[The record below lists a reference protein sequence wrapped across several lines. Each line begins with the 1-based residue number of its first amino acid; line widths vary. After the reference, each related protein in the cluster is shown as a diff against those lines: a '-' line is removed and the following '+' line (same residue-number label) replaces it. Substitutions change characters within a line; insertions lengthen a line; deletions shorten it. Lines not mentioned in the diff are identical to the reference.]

1 MLDELSSV
9 LHDPM
14 RLYRAKRDEAH
25 RAVAS
30 KYSILGFI
38 SSGTYGR
45 VYKAQSLGDDQ
56 KIHAIKK
63 FKPDKEGD
71 VVTYT
76 GISQSA
82 IREIA
87 LNREIDHDN
96 VVSLKEVI
104 LEDKSIY
111 MVFDY
116 AEHDFL
122 VSAIHL
128 QEPSLTQN
136 DYRKLYIII
145 HRLYAVLFLR
155 PC

>member
-1 MLDELSSV
+1 MLDEWSNNIL

-14 RLYRAKRDEAH
+14 RAYRAKRDAT
-25 RAVAS
+25 RGTVSS

-45 VYKAQSLGDDQ
+45 VYKAQSLGDEG

-87 LNREIDHDN
+87 
-96 VVSLKEVI
+96 VC
-104 LEDKSIY
+104 
-111 MVFDY
+111 
-116 AEHDFL
+116 
-122 VSAIHL
+122 
-128 QEPSLTQN
+128 
-136 DYRKLYIII
+136 
-145 HRLYAVLFLR
+145 LR
-155 PC
+155 PYFYRQI